1 MVLVNLLLLLM
12 TSASAS
18 EGPWTTSKGV
28 HNVYLGMFG
37 ERFHCFESGGK
48 NSDDCRVGLPAPSP
62 VAQVGTKFF
71 YRSGLGEKTDIALG
85 VPLVRA
91 FPLEPSDSDK
101 LETTTGVGLLEGRVR
116 YRLGHFRDV
125 DIAAG
130 AGVRTGVFHHSTRGR
145 ITNLGEGSTDLV
157 AILYAGS
164 TGLLKRRFHTSSM
177 DMAYYLRLPLE
188 TGTPVG
194 RIPGDE
200 IRFSAVS
207 TVSVTSKIG
216 LGLSAD
222 GNWRLWGEPLDF
234 TKLDVYK
241 DNYWASLAAAQLKAG
256 ARIVVYPGGHRP
268 YLQFSA
274 MRTVWARNSPL
285 DTTFLEVATGMDFE
299 GRK

>member
-1 MVLVNLLLLLM
+1 
-12 TSASAS
+12 
-18 EGPWTTSKGV
+18 
-28 HNVYLGMFG
+28 
-37 ERFHCFESGGK
+37 
-48 NSDDCRVGLPAPSP
+48 

-71 YRSGLGEKTDIALG
+71 YRSGLGDKTDIALS

-91 FPLEPSDSDK
+91 FPLEPNTSSMF
-101 LETTTGVGLLEGRVR
+101 ETTTGVGLLEGRIR
-116 YRLGHFRDV
+116 YRLGHLRDV

-145 ITNLGEGSTDLV
+145 VTNLGEGSTDLV
-157 AILYAGS
+157 ATLYAGT

-177 DMAYYLRLPLE
+177 DMAYYVRLPLD

-207 TVSVTSKIG
+207 TVSVTSKVG
-216 LGLSAD
+216 LGVSAD

-234 TKLDVYK
+234 AQMAVYG
-241 DNYWASLAAAQLKAG
+241 DNYWAALAASQLKAG
-256 ARIVVYPGGHRP
+256 ARIVVYPGGSRP
-268 YLQFSA
+268 YLQFSG
-274 MRTVWARNSPL
+274 MRTVWAKNSPL
-285 DTTFLEVATGMDFE
+285 DTTFLEVATGMDFG